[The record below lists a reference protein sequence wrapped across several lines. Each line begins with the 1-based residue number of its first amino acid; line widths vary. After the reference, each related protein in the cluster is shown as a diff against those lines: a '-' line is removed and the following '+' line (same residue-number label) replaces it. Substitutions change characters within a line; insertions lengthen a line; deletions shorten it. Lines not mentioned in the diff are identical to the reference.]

1 VAAGV
6 MPLLDGGRFEASR
19 PLSGADATAAVGR
32 LRTLLA
38 LE

>member
-19 PLSGADATAAVGR
+19 ALSGADAAAAVGR
-32 LRTLLA
+32 LRTLLS
-38 LE
+38 LD

>member
-1 VAAGV
+1 
-6 MPLLDGGRFEASR
+6 MPLLDGGKFEASR
-19 PLSGADATAAVGR
+19 ALSGADAAQAVGR